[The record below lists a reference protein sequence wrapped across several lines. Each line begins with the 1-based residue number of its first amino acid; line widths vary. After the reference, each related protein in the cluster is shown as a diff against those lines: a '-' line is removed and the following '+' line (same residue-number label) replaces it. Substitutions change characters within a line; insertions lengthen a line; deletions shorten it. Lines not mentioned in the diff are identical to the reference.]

1 MLAWTGATV
10 TVAVVGATCI
20 TDNGSWVALD
30 PIFAFCGWVWAG
42 SGSFVVPFEMKGAIA
57 GQLAE
62 GVGAL
67 TVAPTCTIVSEIFA
81 VPLPLFAGEALFS
94 A

>member
-1 MLAWTGATV
+1 M
-10 TVAVVGATCI
+10 
-20 TDNGSWVALD
+20 ALD
-30 PIFAFCGWVWAG
+30 PLFAFCGWVSGG
-42 SGSFVVPFEMKGAIA
+42 SGSFVVPFEMKAGIA
-57 GQLAE
+57 GQLA
-62 GVGAL
+62 GVRAL